1 MSKKRKASA
10 QLTISDLFSKKRKD
24 VEDEGECALTPTSSL
39 SADSIITINE
49 SVHIDEVGLNE
60 MYIVDMCCGTPQLK

>member
-39 SADSIITINE
+39 SADSLDKTACPPVITVDDKPHSSRR
-49 SVHIDEVGLNE
+49 SV
-60 MYIVDMCCGTPQLK
+60 TA

>member
-24 VEDEGECALTPTSSL
+24 VEDEGEYALITPTSNL
-39 SADSIITINE
+39 SADSLDKTACPPVITVDDE
-49 SVHIDEVGLNE
+49 PQAVDVPSSASVFI
-60 MYIVDMCCGTPQLK
+60 P